1 MNFSLP
7 AAAFAPLRR
16 VSSIRIG
23 RVLLPVAAAALSFVG
38 SENAAAAD
46 FTYGDVDISIDTT
59 VSAGVSM
66 RTSGRDCSQV
76 AKGDGG
82 CPSGVNA
89 GGLNTDDGDLNFNR
103 WDLTGATIKSV
114 SDIEVKW
121 KDSGFFLR
129 PRLFYDEVY
138 ANNDLRW
145 KDLDRDAKQRLDY
158 GVDILDAF
166 AFTNFDVGGHAATFR
181 FGKQVVNWG
190 ESTFQRGGINA
201 YQAIDVSA
209 ARRPGAELK
218 DIITPMPMAFGSLAL
233 TDSLSLESFWQFGF
247 AQTEVDPSG
256 SYFSTSDI
264 TGPGAISL
272 NSGGTNDANSIIHI
286 YRTPDQRGSDKNQFG
301 VALRNYFAGLNDGT
315 DTALYFVR
323 YTSKLPY
330 IGVTAGSSTFVSTCI
345 AIYSHVCSN
354 ATEVGTAYVAG
365 ANKVRYYYEFP
376 DRINELGASFNTTVA
391 GTALSG
397 ELSFT
402 PDMPLATDFYEQLA
416 SIADGTGATP
426 FLTGSAYTRWSRLAG
441 AAPGQ
446 SSVTH
451 VDLDTWQGQ
460 FTTIT
465 VFNGSDALP
474 SFIHADSA
482 AFVFNPGFVYARD
495 AGLYPLSYS
504 GSNPGLSNYYAAYYI
519 TPDYY
524 GQANQTTIYATDWS
538 WGFTAMLTADY
549 ANPWNIPVTISP
561 VLQFSDGI
569 QGRSPGPNTA
579 GYAKGMKT
587 ATVGLNAKYQSWVGS
602 VSYTNY
608 FGGGWYNKLSDRD
621 FASMSLS
628 YSF

>member
-1 MNFSLP
+1 MNFFTLTSAVFRSRTCHRALPLAFLFLFSAEGVSL
-7 AAAFAPLRR
+7 
-16 VSSIRIG
+16 
-23 RVLLPVAAAALSFVG
+23 
-38 SENAAAAD
+38 AD
-46 FTYGDVDISIDTT
+46 EFTFGDINVSIDTT
-59 VSAGVSM
+59 VSLGVST
-66 RTSGRDCSQV
+66 RVSNRDCSHV

-82 CPSGVNA
+82 CPSGVNT
-89 GGLNTDDGDLNFNR
+89 GGLNTDDGNLNFDR
-103 WDLTGATIKSV
+103 GDLTGATLKSV
-114 SDIEVKW
+114 SDINVKW
-121 KDSGFFLR
+121 QSSGIFLR
-129 PRLFYDEVY
+129 PRLYYDAVY
-138 ANNDLRW
+138 AQDDMQWRDLNH
-145 KDLDRDAKQRLDY
+145 DAKQRLDY
-158 GVDILDAF
+158 GVGILDAF
-166 AFTNFDVGGHAATFR
+166 AYTNFDLGGHSAALR

-218 DIITPMPMAFGSLAL
+218 DIITPMPMVFGSLQI
-233 TDSLSLESFWQFGF
+233 TDTLSTEAFWQFGH
-247 AQTEVDPSG
+247 AETEVDPSG

-264 TGPGAISL
+264 TGAGSISL
-272 NSGGTNDANSIIHI
+272 NSGGTNDSNATIHI
-286 YRTPDQRGSDKNQFG
+286 YRAEDKRGSDTDQFG
-301 VALRNYFAGLNDGT
+301 FALRNYFAGLGDGT

-330 IGVTAGSSTFVSTCI
+330 IGVISGSSTFSETCQ
-345 AIYSHVCSN
+345 ALYGHACAN
-354 ATEVGTAYVAG
+354 ATQVGTAYVVG
-365 ANKVRYYYEFP
+365 ANKVKYYYEYP
-376 DRINELGASFNTTVA
+376 DKINAMGASFNTTVG

-397 ELSFT
+397 EASFT

-426 FLTGSAYTRWSRLAG
+426 YLTAGAYTRWSRLAG

-460 FTTIT
+460 ITTIT
-465 VFNGSDALP
+465 VFNGSDPLP
-474 SFIHADSA
+474 KLIHSDSA
-482 AFVFNPGFVYARD
+482 TFVFNPGFVYAKD

-504 GSNPGLSNYYAAYYI
+504 GSNGGLRNYYAAYYI

-524 GQANQTTIYATDWS
+524 GNANQNGVYATDWS
-538 WGFTAMLTADY
+538 WGFTTLLSATY
-549 ANPWNIPVTISP
+549 NNPWGLPITLSP

-587 ATVGLNAKYQSWVGS
+587 ATVGLNGTYQQWTGS
-602 VSYTNY
+602 LSYTNY
-608 FGGGWYNKLSDRD
+608 FGGGWYNSLTDRD
-621 FASMSLS
+621 FAAVSLS